1 VDDAPQQFHFDPTTY
16 LAMIREEVPDY
27 DTLQTE
33 IGRLVRESDVG
44 DAPRVLDLGGGTGS
58 TSRAVL
64 DARPAARV
72 VLVDENPTMLDV
84 AREFLPAASVER
96 TIVADLADPLPDGPF
111 DLIVSALAVH
121 HLDGAQKRALFAS
134 VRDRLAPGGRF
145 ALADVVVPVD
155 PADAVTPLSAGY
167 DKPDA
172 AADVLTWLLDAGF
185 RADTVW
191 ARRDLA
197 VFVADA

>member
-1 VDDAPQQFHFDPTTY
+1 MAESQYHFDPDTY

-27 DTLQTE
+27 DTLQSE
-33 IGRLVRESDVG
+33 IGRLVCESNAG

-64 DARPAARV
+64 DARPGARV
-72 VLVDENPTMLDV
+72 VLVDENSEMLAV
-84 AREFLPAASVER
+84 ARDFLPAAGIEQTV
-96 TIVADLADPLPDGPF
+96 VADLAEPLPAGPF
-111 DLIVSALAVH
+111 DLVVSALAVH

-134 VRDRLAPGGRF
+134 VRDLLASGGRF
-145 ALADVVVPVD
+145 ALADVVVPVEPD
-155 PADAVTPLSAGY
+155 DAVTPLSPGY
-167 DKPDA
+167 DKPDTE
-172 AADVLTWLLDAGF
+172 ADLLAWLRAAGF
-185 RADTVW
+185 RAETVW